1 MRTQLQLASLL
12 RAHYLP
18 EKMVRMQRLQELRQ
32 FQAPLPL
39 QPRNLGKAL
48 HPQRQG
54 RVYQVHMNAHG
65 KHWLGCWVTWWSWAP
80 WLKTRMIVKTRKRTV
95 MMTMMLMTMEARRSQ
110 KKERESL
117 PEKNR
122 HLRWAVT
129 LFDSGFHLD
138 FSAPK
143 PVFWMRFFL
152 FGAFRFQDSTCC
164 LKEKAAK
171 DLKAKIAK
179 LTKGLKP

>member
-110 KKERESL
+110 KR
-117 PEKNR
+117 N
-122 HLRWAVT
+122 
-129 LFDSGFHLD
+129 
-138 FSAPK
+138 
-143 PVFWMRFFL
+143 
-152 FGAFRFQDSTCC
+152 
-164 LKEKAAK
+164 EKACQK
-171 DLKAKIAK
+171 RTDTWGELSHCLIQVSILVSVPQSLFFGCDFFYLGHSDFKIVPAA
-179 LTKGLKP
+179 